1 MEPHFLALVLG
12 LIALL
17 FWVTLNWL
25 VNKVL
30 DKFERK
36 HADHHRR

>member
-1 MEPHFLALVLG
+1 MEPHLLALALG
-12 LIALL
+12 LIALI
-17 FWVTLNWL
+17 FWVTWHK
-25 VNKVL
+25 VINKVL